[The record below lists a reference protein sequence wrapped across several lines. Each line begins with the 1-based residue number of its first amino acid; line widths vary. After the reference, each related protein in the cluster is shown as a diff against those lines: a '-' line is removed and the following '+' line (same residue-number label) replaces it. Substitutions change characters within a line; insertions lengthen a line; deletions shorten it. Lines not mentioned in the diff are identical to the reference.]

1 MRIPQEILQRL
12 DNLAKHES
20 LRYRSTVTIQLL
32 DVLTQCADRQTLEKM
47 LTTWDAFGSGYVVR
61 FGIPQK

>member
-12 DNLAKHES
+12 DNLAKFHS
-20 LRYRSTVTIQLL
+20 ARNRSFVAIQLL

-47 LTTWDAFGSGYVVR
+47 LTTWDAYGSGYVIR

>member
-1 MRIPQEILQRL
+1 MRIPEEILQRL
-12 DNLAKHES
+12 DDLVKQRS
-20 LRYRSTVTIQLL
+20 YRNRSFVAIKLL

-47 LTTWDAFGSGYVVR
+47 LTTWDAFGNGYVVR